1 MRELYRVH
9 LPGYAEEMTLEGQWQ
24 PNLRAFTAHREVW
37 NLLRKVMN
45 RSKIRWVIR
54 TFKPLKSVGT
64 DGMAPALLQ
73 QGVDPFQQESIHPKL
88 GGKTTGTNI
97 FFLKP

>member
-1 MRELYRVH
+1 MRELHRVH
-9 LPGYAEEMTLEGQWQ
+9 FPGYSVEEMTLEGQWQ

-37 NLLRKVMN
+37 NLSRKVMN
-45 RSKIRWVIR
+45 QSKIRRMIR

-73 QGVDPFQQESIHPKL
+73 QGISYSNRVYTQSLEAGQGDVYPTQE
-88 GGKTTGTNI
+88 G
-97 FFLKP
+97 